1 MSEYNDADIGAAT
14 TDTQTVEEEPLSL
27 FIVFPDDDE
36 NLSNE
41 NPLTLQF
48 PRRQFRAKRESYA
61 ASAPLT
67 SPILDRRPDSKSEPP
82 SFFDLPSLLEI
93 SSPKSSKKTWSPLD
107 EQTMNLLLLKNRRE

>member
-14 TDTQTVEEEPLSL
+14 TDTQTAEEEPLSL
-27 FIVFPDDDE
+27 F
-36 NLSNE
+36 LSIE

-61 ASAPLT
+61 ASAPFT
-67 SPILDRRPDSKSEPP
+67 SPILDRRPNSKSEPL
-82 SFFDLPSLLEI
+82 SFFDLPSLFEI

-107 EQTMNLLLLKNRRE
+107 EQMMNLLLKNRRE